1 MSCETIIE
9 LILAA
14 MTAFA
19 AISSTFI
26 AVLTLKQNSRN
37 IEASTRPY
45 IKPYLAMSNV
55 QTLEYYLIFKNFG
68 ASSATITKLTTDI
81 EWEHFTYENLREPFK
96 YIVNSELPP
105 GHKTYTA
112 LAPLP
117 TGKYL
122 SAYVKEHQ
130 TPLIY
135 NVHIE
140 YRSESG
146 QRYSE
151 DTSLNM
157 TYDFGQTHGRPHQPD
172 KEYSL
177 KMIANGIID
186 IGEKI
191 L

>member
-1 MSCETIIE
+1 MSFETIIE

-14 MTAFA
+14 VTTGA
-19 AISSTFI
+19 ALASVYI
-26 AVLTLKQNSRN
+26 AVQTLKQNSRN

-45 IKPYLAMSNV
+45 IRPYLAMSNV

-68 ASSATITKLTTDI
+68 ASSAKITKLTADI
-81 EWEHFTYENLREPFK
+81 EWEHFTYEKLREPFK
-96 YIVNSELPP
+96 YIVGSELPP

-112 LAPLP
+112 LAPIP
-117 TGKYL
+117 TKKYL
-122 SAYVKEHQ
+122 SDYVEDHK

-135 NVHIE
+135 SIHIE

-146 QRYSE
+146 QCYSE

-157 TYDFGQTHGRPHQPD
+157 TYDFGQTHGRPHQPCQ
-172 KEYSL
+172 EYSL

-186 IGEKI
+186 IGEKM